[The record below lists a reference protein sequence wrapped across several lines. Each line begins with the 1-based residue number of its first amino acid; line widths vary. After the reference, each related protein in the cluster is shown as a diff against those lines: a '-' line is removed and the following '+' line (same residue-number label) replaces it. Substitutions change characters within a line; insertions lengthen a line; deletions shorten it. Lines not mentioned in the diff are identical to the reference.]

1 MKKIRG
7 QTMSLRQGT
16 LGIEQSSC
24 CWYVTL
30 TKLDGSK
37 AYPRGPFDTKEEAI
51 EARNALAK
59 EANKK
64 RRRKACQVQDTVA

>member
-1 MKKIRG
+1 MA
-7 QTMSLRQGT
+7 QRQGT

-51 EARNALAK
+51 EARIALAK

-64 RRRKACQVQDTVA
+64 RRSKVNE

>member
-7 QTMSLRQGT
+7 QTMMYRKGT

-30 TKLDGSK
+30 TKPDGSK

-51 EARNALAK
+51 EARIALAK

-64 RRRKACQVQDTVA
+64 RRSKACRTQDTVA

>member
-7 QTMSLRQGT
+7 QTMAQRQGT

-30 TKLDGSK
+30 RKSDGSK

-51 EARNALAK
+51 EARIALAK

-64 RRRKACQVQDTVA
+64 RRSKTCRTRDTVA